1 MLIYSHYCANGCNF
15 GIEKDSRSII
25 YLKMPRTMKKGFK
38 RLAYTMLTLLVLV
51 IVLLVVAKLS
61 ERKITQMALRKV
73 SRDIE
78 APVTIRDIS
87 FNLLRKFPLA
97 SIELEGVSL
106 CGQND
111 TSCLPDTLMQIEKAY
126 IAVKSMPLTKG
137 IIEVVKI
144 DIINSRLKY
153 QVDSAGNS
161 NIDFLMAA
169 DTTQPVDTTPG
180 KPLDITLTD
189 LSVENLTC
197 YYSDSA
203 NHVAAKVNIPMLQ
216 LSGKLSGESIAGS
229 AHGNILL
236 SHANMESTPLHLMK
250 SMELKFDVDYAND
263 SIVIEEMGMASDGVN
278 MAIEGGVKL
287 GDTLKTDLLVQQT
300 ELRLQ
305 ELAKYLPD
313 SLVKAYKIEK
323 VAGNIQLAG
332 TIKGNYSTTQVPRV
346 DMDIAVNDGQLSAM
360 DYPQLKNI
368 LLSGKIS
375 NGILQNNQT
384 TQVDLTAVA
393 FETPQSK
400 FSLSLSLLDLDKPK
414 FNLQTHMD
422 VDLAEF
428 APYIPDTL
436 VNELSGKVLLKL
448 KTRGTMP
455 DSVDNAYIDK
465 LLASTEST
473 VVFEDVHL
481 VMDSVPTIRNFST
494 HLAYTPGKL
503 SIDSLSIAIPD
514 YKVALHN
521 SQLHSQFSG
530 SVDSLAKMQL
540 NLEPFAIHMGK
551 SSISGTLSVE
561 NLEYP
566 TYNLHTKIN
575 MNLGEIRDMLPD
587 TLVNK
592 LSGTFTADI
601 QSAATIHPDSIES
614 KMMEVLFTKG
624 AYKAEMQNIS
634 AALPDYP
641 DYTIAD
647 LSGKITMDTS
657 ALTINQTSGRAA
669 GIDFRI
675 DSTRIRNLYET
686 QLLNVPEKLEVD
698 TRLTLGDLD
707 YNRLMALVPAEDST
721 ETEETT
727 EPGSPTATNYTMEI
741 KGVAR
746 IKSFTY
752 DSVYIS
758 NFSTLFNVQDSVYI
772 ADQLQFDAFEGHV
785 NTSAKYMLKPDNR
798 ASIQMRNSFVNLDI
812 KKLLKDFRDFE
823 DFYEPEIRSENIS
836 GLLTCDFFT
845 DANFVDDSL
854 VQEDLRVRGDFELAN
869 GGVFNFEPATELSKK
884 TNINELDNIQFKN
897 LSSNIFIMK
906 EAIYVPKTYISSTA
920 LDITAYGM
928 QGFGE
933 DYEYHL
939 KLHLSDILIGKSKK
953 LLKEQEKL
961 GDMADED
968 ERGRALY
975 MVSYSEGGKD
985 KTKMDNKNMQSKMRT
1000 KIRLQETLLNLRF
1013 HPEMFKFETNLYP
1026 NKEENRIREITE

>member
-1 MLIYSHYCANGCNF
+1 
-15 GIEKDSRSII
+15 
-25 YLKMPRTMKKGFK
+25 MKKGLK
-38 RLAYTMLTLLVLV
+38 RLAYIMLTLLAIV

-61 ERKITQMALRKV
+61 ERKITQMVLRKV
-73 SRDIE
+73 SHDIE

-106 CGQND
+106 CGQNNTD
-111 TSCLPDTLMQIEKAY
+111 CQTIPDTLMQINKAY

-169 DTTQPVDTTPG
+169 DTSQPVDTTPG

-189 LSVENLTC
+189 LSIENLTC
-197 YYSDSA
+197 YYSDSS
-203 NHVAAKVNIPMLQ
+203 NGLAAKVNVPALQ
-216 LSGKLSGESIAGS
+216 VSGKLSGKSITGS
-229 AHGNILL
+229 ARGSLIL
-236 SHANMESTPLHLMK
+236 SQTHMEATPLHLMQTT
-250 SMELKFDVDYAND
+250 ELKFDVDYAND
-263 SIVIEEMGMASDGVN
+263 SIVIEKMGMASDGVN
-278 MAIEGGVKL
+278 MALEGGVKL
-287 GDTLKTDLLVQQT
+287 GDTLKTDLLLQQT

-305 ELAKYLPD
+305 SLAKYLPD
-313 SLVKAYKIEK
+313 SLIKAYQIES

-332 TIKGNYSTTQVPRV
+332 TIKGNYSSTEMPRV
-346 DMDIAVNDGQLSAM
+346 TMDITLDNGQLSAM
-360 DYPQLKNI
+360 NYPSLKNI
-368 LLSGKIS
+368 LLSGKIT
-375 NGILQNNQT
+375 NGILQNNRT

-414 FNLQTHMD
+414 YNLQTHMD

-436 VNELSGKVLLKL
+436 VNELSGKMLLKF

-455 DSVDNAYIDK
+455 DSINNGYIDK
-465 LLASTEST
+465 VLAKTESAI
-473 VVFEDVHL
+473 VFEDVHL
-481 VMDSVPTIRNFST
+481 VMDSVPAIRHFNS

-503 SIDSLSIAIPD
+503 SIDSLSIALPD
-514 YKVALHN
+514 YKVAIQN
-521 SQLHSQFSG
+521 SRLSSQFSG

-540 NLEPFAIHMGK
+540 NLESFAIYMGK
-551 SSISGTLSVE
+551 SSISGVLAVE
-561 NLEYP
+561 NLEHP
-566 TYNLHTKIN
+566 TYDLHTKIN
-575 MNLGEIRDMLPD
+575 MNLDEIRDMLPD
-587 TLVNK
+587 TLVNE

-614 KMMEVLFTKG
+614 KIMEVLFTKG

-647 LSGKITMDTS
+647 LSGKISMDTT

-669 GIDFRI
+669 GISFAI
-675 DSTRIRNLYET
+675 DSTRIKNLYET
-686 QLLNVPEKLEVD
+686 QLLNQPKKLEVE

-721 ETEETT
+721 ETEETR
-727 EPGSPTATNYTMEI
+727 EPGSPTVANYTMEI

-746 IKSFTY
+746 LNSFTY

-758 NFSTLFNVQDSVYI
+758 NFSTLFNFRDSVYTV
-772 ADQLQFDAFEGHV
+772 DQLQFDAFGGHL
-785 NTSAKYMLKPDNR
+785 NTSANYILQSGDKYV
-798 ASIQMRNSFVNLDI
+798 IQMRNTVKNMDI
-812 KKLLKDFRDFE
+812 HQLLSDFKDFE
-823 DFYEPEIRSENIS
+823 EFYEPAIRSENIS
-836 GLLTCDFFT
+836 GQLTCDFYSRL
-845 DANFVDDSL
+845 DMIGDSL
-854 VQEDLRVRGDFELAN
+854 LMDDMRVRGDFHLTN
-869 GGVFNFEPATELSKK
+869 GGVYNFEPATELSKM
-884 TNINELDNIQFKN
+884 TNLNELDNIQFKD
-897 LSSNIFIMK
+897 LSSQLFIFQG
-906 EAIYVPKTYISSTA
+906 AIYVPKTYISSTA

-928 QGFGE
+928 QSLGE

-939 KLHLSDILIGKSKK
+939 KLHLSDILVGKSKK
-953 LLKEQEKL
+953 LLKEQDKM
-961 GDMADED
+961 GDIADKD
-968 ERGRALY
+968 ERNKAVYL
-975 MVSYSEGGKD
+975 VSYSKDGKARN
-985 KTKMDNKNMQSKMRT
+985 KFDNKDLQASMRL
-1000 KIRLQETLLNLRF
+1000 KIRLREKSLALRF
-1013 HPEMFKFETNLYP
+1013 HPNLFKFNTKVYP
-1026 NKEENRIREITE
+1026 TSY

>member
-1 MLIYSHYCANGCNF
+1 
-15 GIEKDSRSII
+15 
-25 YLKMPRTMKKGFK
+25 MKKGLK
-38 RLAYTMLTLLVLV
+38 RLAYIMLTLLAIV

-97 SIELEGVSL
+97 SIELEGVTL
-106 CGQND
+106 CGQSN
-111 TSCLPDTLMQIEKAY
+111 TSYPTIPDTLMQIDKAY
-126 IAVKSMPLTKG
+126 VAVKSIPLTKG

-144 DIINSRLKY
+144 DIINSRLNY
-153 QVDSAGNS
+153 QVDSTGIS
-161 NIDFLMAA
+161 NIDFLMAT

-197 YYSDSA
+197 YYSDSS
-203 NHVAAKVNIPMLQ
+203 NSLAAEVNIPTLQ

-236 SHANMESTPLHLMK
+236 SHANMKSTPLHLMNA
-250 SMELKFDVDYAND
+250 MELKFDADYAND
-263 SIVIEEMGMASDGVN
+263 SIVIDQMEMASEGVN
-278 MAIEGGVKL
+278 LAIEGGVKL
-287 GDTLKTDLLVQQT
+287 GDTLKTNLLVQQT
-300 ELRLQ
+300 ELSLQ
-305 ELAKYLPD
+305 SLAKYLPD
-313 SLVKAYKIEK
+313 SLIKAYQIES

-332 TIKGNYSTTQVPRV
+332 TIKGNYSSTEMPRV
-346 DMDIAVNDGQLSAM
+346 TMDITLDNGQLSAM
-360 DYPQLKNI
+360 NYPSLKNI
-368 LLSGKIS
+368 LLSGKIT
-375 NGILQNNQT
+375 NGILQNNRT

-414 FNLQTHMD
+414 YNLQTHMD

-436 VNELSGKVLLKL
+436 VNELSGKMLLKF

-455 DSVDNAYIDK
+455 DSINNGYIDK
-465 LLASTEST
+465 VLAKTESAI
-473 VVFEDVHL
+473 VFEDVHL
-481 VMDSVPTIRNFST
+481 VMDSVPAIRHFNS

-503 SIDSLSIAIPD
+503 SIDSLSIALPD
-514 YKVALHN
+514 YKVAIQN
-521 SQLHSQFSG
+521 SRLSSQFSG

-540 NLEPFAIHMGK
+540 NLESFAIYMGK
-551 SSISGTLSVE
+551 SSISGVLAVE
-561 NLEYP
+561 NLEHP
-566 TYNLHTKIN
+566 TYDLHTKIN
-575 MNLGEIRDMLPD
+575 MNLDEIRDMLPD
-587 TLVNK
+587 TLVNE

-634 AALPDYP
+634 AVLPDYP

-647 LSGKITMDTS
+647 LSGKIALDRT
-657 ALTINQTSGRAA
+657 ALTINKTSGSAA
-669 GIDFRI
+669 GISFAI
-675 DSTRIRNLYET
+675 DSTRIKNLYET
-686 QLLNVPEKLEVD
+686 QLLNQPKKLEVE

-721 ETEETT
+721 ETEETAS
-727 EPGSPTATNYTMEI
+727 ESPTAANYTMEI

-746 IKSFTY
+746 INSFTY

-758 NFSTLFNVQDSVYI
+758 NFSTLFNVQDSVYTV
-772 ADQLQFDAFEGHV
+772 DQLKFDAFGGHL
-785 NTSAKYMLKPDNR
+785 NTSANYIIQSGDK
-798 ASIQMRNSFVNLDI
+798 SVIQMRNTVNNMDI
-812 KKLLKDFRDFE
+812 HQLLADFKDFE
-823 DFYEPEIRSENIS
+823 GFYEPTIRSANIS
-836 GLLTCDFFT
+836 GQLTCDFYSRL
-845 DANFVDDSL
+845 DMIGDSL
-854 VQEDLRVRGDFELAN
+854 LMDDMRVRGDFHLTN
-869 GGVFNFEPATELSKK
+869 GGIYDFEPATELSKM
-884 TNINELDNIQFKN
+884 TNLNELDNIQFKD
-897 LSSNIFIMK
+897 LSSQLFIFQG
-906 EAIYVPKTYISSTA
+906 AIYVPKTYISSTA

-928 QGFGE
+928 QSFGE

-953 LLKEQEKL
+953 LLKEQAKT
-961 GDMADED
+961 GDIAEGGD
-968 ERGRALY
+968 RNKAVYLI
-975 MVSYSEGGKD
+975 SYSKDGKAKNGFD
-985 KTKMDNKNMQSKMRT
+985 KKSQQRLMKA
-1000 KIRLQETLLNLRF
+1000 KILGSNRLLDFRF
-1013 HPEMFKFETNLYP
+1013 QPKLFQFKTNVYP
-1026 NKEENRIREITE
+1026 K